1 VRFMGAAW
9 TALRFPQLSTRKS
22 RRPQFLHNGVRFFCC
37 EAPRSIRE
45 WVQRNVKLSV
55 LPDDRQGQRQTVI
68 PEGELPGDIG
78 NARKRV
84 LVARAL
90 RPPPSNLLLSR
101 VGLLAR
107 RRLWNEDFRSLGSSN
122 QDFGN

>member
-1 VRFMGAAW
+1 M
-9 TALRFPQLSTRKS
+9 
-22 RRPQFLHNGVRFFCC
+22 
-37 EAPRSIRE
+37 
-45 WVQRNVKLSV
+45 QRNVKLSV

-90 RPPPSNLLLSR
+90 RPPPSNLLLEQSWAAGTAQ
-101 VGLLAR
+101 VVER
-107 RRLWNEDFRSLGSSN
+107 RFLGLGSSDRDLEN
-122 QDFGN
+122 